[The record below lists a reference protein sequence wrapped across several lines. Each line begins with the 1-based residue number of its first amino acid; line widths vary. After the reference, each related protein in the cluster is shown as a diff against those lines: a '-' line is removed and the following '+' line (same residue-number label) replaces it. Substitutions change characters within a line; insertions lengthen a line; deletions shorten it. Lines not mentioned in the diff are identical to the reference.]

1 MLSTHPGERTS
12 AHQTGFRPD
21 LLPSGLY
28 RRPRSFTGSW
38 GLQTFCAPS
47 ADCTGCPSYPLAC
60 RFTFPDAH
68 ALSRALRTTPRG
80 LYRRLGIGKAR
91 NPFLPSPCPEGRVIT
106 HEISTPLGLVCQET
120 QRPNVHLRSDLRSSV
135 LFSYNH
141 WSFHFRFQCYSTNRM
156 VDTPR
161 RDSRRRGEPWAAGS
175 VLGYASANI
184 FDRLGV
190 IDADPLIGPFLR
202 GLPSLLLGVFLVWK
216 HHTLDQLRPASSRYI
231 GRRAIL
237 SFIWAGII
245 STLGLFLY
253 YFAIR
258 VGGVTVTIPVQ
269 ETYVIW
275 GTLIAW
281 HFLGERIPRYAVV
294 GVLLIFVGLVT
305 LSWGQFRGHPVS
317 PLWYWAI
324 PLAFCT
330 ALTYG
335 ISGVLWRD
343 GQLRGAHQSTAI
355 FLQFAT
361 SVLVGLV
368 GLIALGRGPALLGI
382 SRHSLLALLASGV
395 LSGILAIYCLFT
407 ALRLMAVARVY
418 AFSSLT
424 PLVATLFAHFFL
436 HEYLNGLV
444 FGGVVLVSIGV
455 ILTQVFRPSEER
467 QA

>member
-1 MLSTHPGERTS
+1 
-12 AHQTGFRPD
+12 
-21 LLPSGLY
+21 
-28 RRPRSFTGSW
+28 
-38 GLQTFCAPS
+38 
-47 ADCTGCPSYPLAC
+47 
-60 RFTFPDAH
+60 
-68 ALSRALRTTPRG
+68 
-80 LYRRLGIGKAR
+80 
-91 NPFLPSPCPEGRVIT
+91 
-106 HEISTPLGLVCQET
+106 
-120 QRPNVHLRSDLRSSV
+120 
-135 LFSYNH
+135 
-141 WSFHFRFQCYSTNRM
+141 
-156 VDTPR
+156 
-161 RDSRRRGEPWAAGS
+161 
-175 VLGYASANI
+175 
-184 FDRLGV
+184 
-190 IDADPLIGPFLR
+190 
-202 GLPSLLLGVFLVWK
+202 
-216 HHTLDQLRPASSRYI
+216 LDQLRPASSRYI
-231 GRRAIL
+231 GRRAIF
-237 SFIWAGII
+237 SFIWAGIV

-281 HFLGERIPRYAVV
+281 YFLRERIPRYAVV

-305 LSWGQFRGHPVS
+305 LSWGQFRGHPTS

-335 ISGVLWRD
+335 VSGVLWRD

-355 FLQFAT
+355 FLQFVT

-382 SRHSLLALLASGV
+382 SRHSLLALLTSGV
-395 LSGILAIYCLFT
+395 LSGVLAIYCMFT

-455 ILTQVFRPSEER
+455 ILTQVFRPTEER